1 MGAHLSL
8 SLPILI
14 LIAAIQSSFVPQIR
28 ILGGSPDLIMLTVL
42 CWSVD
47 SDLSEGLTWAFVGG
61 IVQDLLSVAPIGA
74 SALGLILIVFIV
86 SLLSRGLFRV
96 GPILLSALV
105 VTGTVLHQSVFAF
118 ILAATGM
125 PSSYLT
131 TFTYVIVPSAIYN
144 LAAVAFVYFFVR
156 QAQKRLR
163 PNKQAFS

>member
-1 MGAHLSL
+1 M
-8 SLPILI
+8 
-14 LIAAIQSSFVPQIR
+14 
-28 ILGGSPDLIMLTVL
+28 
-42 CWSVD
+42 
-47 SDLSEGLTWAFVGG
+47 GG